1 MTVIAY
7 CPEKDV
13 IYADR
18 KYSWDDG
25 LSILASKVHST
36 DDHCYT
42 YAAAGT
48 IIEPIVQVAIELLR
62 AGTTFRLMDE
72 HFSRMTRGAE
82 LLIRD
87 NDNRRVYYAYVN
99 SHHVVV
105 ERNETILAIGSGA
118 ALFRAL
124 RLTRPNDAVL
134 DTITTVASLV
144 PSCGGEIDE
153 F

>member
-7 CPEKDV
+7 CPEKDHV
-13 IYADR
+13 YVDR

-25 LSILASKVHST
+25 LSILASKIHTT
-36 DDHCYT
+36 DDRRYT
-42 YAAAGT
+42 YAAAGS
-48 IIEPIVQVAIELLR
+48 IVEPMIQVAIELLR

-82 LLIRD
+82 MIIRD
-87 NDNRRVYYAYVN
+87 NDTRAVYYAFVN

-105 ERNETILAIGSGA
+105 ERNTTLLAVGSGA
-118 ALFRAL
+118 ALFRAM
-124 RLTRPNDAVL
+124 RLTRPSDTVL
-134 DTITTVASLV
+134 ETITAVASLV
-144 PSCGGEIDE
+144 PSCGGDIDE